1 MRTFLLVAAA
11 LAASGGV
18 ANAQDATAGAS
29 VFRQCRAC
37 HAIGPDARNL
47 VGPALNGLEGRKSG
61 TIEGYDYSGPN
72 KKSGITWSEA
82 SFKVYIKDPLA
93 RIPGTKM
100 QFVGVKSDKDI
111 ADLWAY
117 LKQFN
122 ADGSTK

>member
-1 MRTFLLVAAA
+1 MRMFVLVAAA
-11 LAASGGV
+11 LAASAGV
-18 ANAQDATAGAS
+18 ANAQDATAGAT

-37 HAIGPDARNL
+37 HAAGPDARNL
-47 VGPALNGLEGRKSG
+47 VGPVLNGLDGRKSG
-61 TIEGYDYSGPN
+61 TIDGFDYSEAN
-72 KKSGITWSEA
+72 KKAGITWNEA
-82 SFKVYIKDPLA
+82 SFKVYITDPLA

-100 QFVGVKSDKDI
+100 QFVGIKNDKDI